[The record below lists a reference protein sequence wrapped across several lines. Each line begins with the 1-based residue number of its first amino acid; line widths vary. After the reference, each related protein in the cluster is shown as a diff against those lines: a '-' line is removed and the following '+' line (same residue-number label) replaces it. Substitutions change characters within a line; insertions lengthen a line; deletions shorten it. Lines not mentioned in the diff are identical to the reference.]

1 MKTTVL
7 EIENLTSGYG
17 KLIVLHDLFLK
28 VYNQEILAIIGPNGS
43 GKSTLIKSIYGIA
56 DVFKGKIL
64 FNGREITHLRADEVT
79 KLGVSYIP
87 QINNV
92 FSNLTVE
99 ENLKMGAY
107 IRTDKSKIKD
117 DIEKLYQLFP
127 ILKERRK
134 QKAKTLSGGER
145 QMLAI
150 ARGLMVNPKALMLDE
165 PTAGLA
171 PKLVI
176 ELLRKI
182 VEIRESGVTILLVEQ
197 HAEKALQI
205 ADRGIILVAG
215 RKVFDEDVKT
225 LLSREDISE
234 VFLGKKLVS

>member
-1 MKTTVL
+1 MKNAML

-17 KLIVLHDLFLK
+17 KLIVLHDLSLK

-56 DVFKGKIL
+56 DVFKGKIV
-64 FNGREITHLRADEVT
+64 FNGREITHLRPDEIT
-79 KLGVSYIP
+79 KMGVSYIP

-127 ILKERRK
+127 SLRERRK

-171 PKLVI
+171 PKLVT
-176 ELLRKI
+176 ELLKKI

-205 ADRGIILVAG
+205 ADRGIILIAG

-234 VFLGKKLVS
+234 VFLGKKLAS

>member
-1 MKTTVL
+1 MKNAML

-17 KLIVLHDLFLK
+17 KLIVLHDLSLK

-56 DVFKGKIL
+56 DVFKGKIV
-64 FNGREITHLRADEVT
+64 FNGREITHLRPDEIT
-79 KLGVSYIP
+79 KMGVSYIP

-117 DIEKLYQLFP
+117 NIEKLYQLFP
-127 ILKERRK
+127 SLRERRK

-171 PKLVI
+171 PKLVT
-176 ELLRKI
+176 ELLKKI

-205 ADRGIILVAG
+205 ADRGIILIAG

-234 VFLGKKLVS
+234 VFLGKKLAS

>member
-1 MKTTVL
+1 
-7 EIENLTSGYG
+7 
-17 KLIVLHDLFLK
+17 
-28 VYNQEILAIIGPNGS
+28 
-43 GKSTLIKSIYGIA
+43 
-56 DVFKGKIL
+56 
-64 FNGREITHLRADEVT
+64 
-79 KLGVSYIP
+79 
-87 QINNV
+87 
-92 FSNLTVE
+92 VE

-150 ARGLMVNPKALMLDE
+150 ARGLMVNPKTLMLDE